1 MKIATERTRVLAHTH
16 PKLKT
21 FSLAGWVE
29 RGGYIVP
36 YGGVRAP
43 IRGWHARGYGTKLRM
58 LRHRLSVGRLAI
70 DVLFWRE
77 EKGRRLVRREK
88 SG

>member
-1 MKIATERTRVLAHTH
+1 MFAHTH

-21 FSLAGWVE
+21 FALAGWVE

-36 YGGVRAP
+36 YEGVRVQ
-43 IRGWHARGYGTKLRM
+43 IRGWHARGYGTKLRL

-77 EKGRRLVRREK
+77 EKGRHLVRREK

>member
-1 MKIATERTRVLAHTH
+1 MFAHTH
-16 PKLKT
+16 PKIKT
-21 FSLAGWVE
+21 FALAGWVE

-36 YGGVRAP
+36 YEGVRVQ
-43 IRGWHARGYGTKLRM
+43 ICGWNARGYGTKLRL

-77 EKGRRLVRREK
+77 EKGRRLMRRQKGE
-88 SG
+88 

>member
-1 MKIATERTRVLAHTH
+1 MFAHTH
-16 PKLKT
+16 PKIKT
-21 FSLAGWVE
+21 FALAGWVE

-36 YGGVRAP
+36 YEGVRVQ
-43 IRGWHARGYGTKLRM
+43 ICGWNARGYGTKLRL

-77 EKGRRLVRREK
+77 EKGRRLVRRQK
-88 SG
+88 GG